1 MNAIIDKIYTLFIKK
16 AALKAERYK
25 KCGKQEMGV
34 FDIFPFRGKLQDCK
48 RNRY

>member
-1 MNAIIDKIYTLFIKK
+1 MYCLLKR
-16 AALKAERYK
+16 AAAKAERYK